1 MNTCGTKRRK
11 KKTSGLRR
19 LRCSQSGWLGRSPP
33 HLRGRADEAWPGRA
47 RPVLD
52 AAEDAGDP
60 VGLGEEGRV
69 ADGEGRAQAQA
80 PHRADGGRGLGEE
93 EERHGVGH
101 EDPRQED
108 VAQFPAR
115 SLHQGRVVVPD
126 EHPGHQAGAQEP
138 GGRDNY

>member
-1 MNTCGTKRRK
+1 MGRRA
-11 KKTSGLRR
+11 
-19 LRCSQSGWLGRSPP
+19 P
-33 HLRGRADEAWPGRA
+33 HLRGRADEAWPRHA
-47 RPVLD
+47 RPVFD

-80 PHRADGGRGLGEE
+80 PQGADGGRGLGQE

-108 VAQFPAR
+108 VAQLPAR
-115 SLHQGRVVVPD
+115 RLHQGRVVVAD

-138 GGRDNY
+138 GGGAVREQEIYDHQK